1 METNRSA
8 SVIEDNLKKALAE
21 LLVLALLHHRDYYA
35 LELNAALS
43 KYSGGA
49 INLTFPYAILYRM
62 IDQGYILELPRRK
75 APDGRRRQ
83 YFGITDAG
91 RQYFQEIWAAYR
103 IFTSGVDQLVSAVFS
118 EGEGRDND

>member
-35 LELNAALS
+35 LELNTALS
-43 KYSGGA
+43 EYSGGA

-62 IDQGYILELPRRK
+62 IDQGYIQELPRRK

-103 IFTSGVDQLVSAVFS
+103 IFISGVDRLVSAVFS

>member
-8 SVIEDNLKKALAE
+8 LVIEDNLKKALAE

-62 IDQGYILELPRRK
+62 IDQGYIQELPRRK

-83 YFGITDAG
+83 YFGVTDAG
-91 RQYFQEIWAAYR
+91 RQYFQEIWAVYR
-103 IFTSGVDQLVSAVFS
+103 AFTSGVDRVVSAVFS
-118 EGEGRDND
+118 EGEGSDND

>member
-8 SVIEDNLKKALAE
+8 AVIEDNLKKALAE
-21 LLVLALLHHRDYYA
+21 LLVLALLHHREYYA

-43 KYSGGA
+43 EYSGGA

-62 IDQGYILELPRRK
+62 IDQGYIQELPRRK

-83 YFGITDAG
+83 YFGITDTG
-91 RQYFQEIWAAYR
+91 RQYFQELWSAYKV
-103 IFTSGVDQLVSAVFS
+103 FTTGVERLVTAVFS
-118 EGEGRDND
+118 EEGRDRND